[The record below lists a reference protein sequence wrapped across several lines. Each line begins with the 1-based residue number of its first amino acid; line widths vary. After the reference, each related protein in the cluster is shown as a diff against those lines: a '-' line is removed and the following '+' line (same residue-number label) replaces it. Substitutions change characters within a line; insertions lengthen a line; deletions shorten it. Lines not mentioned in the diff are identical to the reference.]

1 MLHSDKIL
9 NKYSGALAEIN
20 PIVKSGR
27 VTKVVG
33 LSLESIGPKAPV
45 GEICLLKNKSG
56 NIINRAEIVGFRD
69 NKIIS
74 MVLGDLNEIIQGM
87 EIVGSGEAL
96 SINLGDNLL
105 GRVINGLGEPID
117 GKPAIKSME
126 RRSVHAVPPSPLTR
140 KRIKNPIYTGIRAID
155 GMLTFGKGQRVGIFA
170 GSGVGKSTLLGM
182 IARNTSADINVI
194 ALIGERGREV
204 REFIEKDLGTEGL
217 SRSVVVAATSDMP
230 ALVRIKAALT
240 ATTIAE
246 YFRDRGMDVMLM
258 MDSVTRLA
266 MAQREV
272 GLTVG
277 EPPTTKG
284 YTPSVFSMM
293 QKTME
298 RAGTGDKGSITGLYT
313 VLVEGDDFNE
323 PISDTARGI
332 LDGHIIL
339 SRKIATIG
347 HYPAIDV
354 LESISR
360 LRKDVITAEHN
371 TAAYE
376 IQSIMAAYRGAED
389 LISVGAY
396 QKGANPKID
405 RAIRLIDAINF
416 FLRQKT
422 DEKISFEETVSSL
435 IAIAKAE

>member
-1 MLHSDKIL
+1 MINLEAIKA
-9 NKYSGALAEIN
+9 KYSDAIKSTSTVE
-20 PIVKSGR
+20 KSGSVSR
-27 VTKVVG
+27 VVG
-33 LSLESIGPKAPV
+33 VSIESIGPKVPI
-45 GEICLLKNKSG
+45 GEICLLKNRKG
-56 NIINRAEIVGFRD
+56 EVVNRAEVVGFKD
-69 NKIIS
+69 NRIIS
-74 MVLGDLNEIIQGM
+74 MGLGEMSAITPGM
-87 EIVGSGEAL
+87 EIVASGEEL
-96 SINLGDNLL
+96 SINLGDHLL
-105 GRVINGLGEPID
+105 GRVVDGLGEPID
-117 GKPAIKSME
+117 GKPPIRSMD
-126 RRSVHAVPPSPLTR
+126 RRSVNSVPPTPLIR
-140 KRIKNPIYTGIRAID
+140 KRIKETMFTGVRAID
-155 GMLTFGKGQRVGIFA
+155 GMITLGKGQRVGIFA
-170 GSGVGKSTLLGM
+170 GSGVGKSTLLST

-204 REFIEKDLGTEGL
+204 KEFIEKDLGPEGL
-217 SRSVVVAATSDMP
+217 ARSVVVAATSDTP
-230 ALVRIKAALT
+230 ALVKIKAALT
-240 ATTIAE
+240 ATTISE

-298 RAGTGDKGSITGLYT
+298 RAGTSDSGSITALYT

-339 SRKIATIG
+339 SRKIATTG

-360 LRKDVITAEHN
+360 LRKEVTTPEHSK
-371 TAAYE
+371 AAYE
-376 IQSIMAAYRGAED
+376 IQSIMAEYRGAED

-396 QKGANPKID
+396 QKGANPRID
-405 RAIRLIDAINF
+405 RAIRLMDPINQ
-416 FLRQKT
+416 FLRQNT
-422 DEKISFEETVSSL
+422 DERFTFKEIVGQLIDIS
-435 IAIAKAE
+435 KMP

>member
-1 MLHSDKIL
+1 MLQSEKIIK
-9 NKYSGALAEIN
+9 KYAKALEDLS
-20 PIVKSGR
+20 PIVKSGSVSR
-27 VTKVVG
+27 VVG
-33 LSLESIGPKAPV
+33 VSIESIGPKAPV
-45 GEICLLKNKSG
+45 GEICLLRNRKG
-56 NIINRAEIVGFRD
+56 EVVNRAEVIGFKENRIV
-69 NKIIS
+69 S
-74 MVLGDLNEIIQGM
+74 MGLGEMNAITPGM
-87 EIVGSGEAL
+87 EIIASGEAL
-96 SINLGDNLL
+96 SINLGDQLL
-105 GRVINGLGEPID
+105 GRVVNGLGEPID
-117 GKPAIKSME
+117 GKPPVRSLE
-126 RRSVHAVPPSPLTR
+126 RRPVYAVPPTPLER
-140 KRIKNPIYTGIRAID
+140 KRIKDPIFTGVRAID

-170 GSGVGKSTLLGM
+170 GSGVGKSTLLSM

-204 REFIEKDLGTEGL
+204 KEFIEKDLGPEGL
-217 SRSVVVAATSDMP
+217 ARSIVVAATSDVP

-284 YTPSVFSMM
+284 YTPSVFSIM

-298 RAGTGDKGSITGLYT
+298 RAGTSADGSITALYT

-339 SRKIATIG
+339 SRRVATTG

-360 LRKDVITAEHN
+360 LRKEVTTAEHN
-371 TAAYE
+371 NAAYE
-376 IQSIMAAYRGAED
+376 IQSIMAEYRGAED

-405 RAIRLIDAINF
+405 RAIRLIDPINK

-422 DEKISFEETVSSL
+422 DEKITFDETVHDL
-435 IAIAKAE
+435 IAISKSQ

>member
-1 MLHSDKIL
+1 MNVEAIKS
-9 NKYSGALAEIN
+9 KYSDAIN
-20 PIVKSGR
+20 TASTVEKSGSVSR
-27 VTKVVG
+27 VVG
-33 LSLESIGPKAPV
+33 VSIESIGPKVPI
-45 GEICLLKNKSG
+45 GEICLLKNRKG
-56 NIINRAEIVGFRD
+56 EVVNRAEVVGFKD
-69 NKIIS
+69 NRIIS
-74 MVLGDLNEIIQGM
+74 MGLGEMSAITPGM
-87 EIVGSGEAL
+87 EIVASGEEL
-96 SINLGDNLL
+96 SINLGDHLL
-105 GRVINGLGEPID
+105 GRVVDGLGEPID
-117 GKPAIKSME
+117 GKPPIRSMD
-126 RRSVHAVPPSPLTR
+126 RRSVNSVPPTPLIR
-140 KRIKNPIYTGIRAID
+140 KRIKETMFTGVRAID
-155 GMLTFGKGQRVGIFA
+155 GMITLGKGQRVGIFA
-170 GSGVGKSTLLGM
+170 GSGVGKSTLLST

-204 REFIEKDLGTEGL
+204 KEFIEKDLGPEGL
-217 SRSVVVAATSDMP
+217 ARSVVVAATSDTP
-230 ALVRIKAALT
+230 GLVKIKAALT

-298 RAGTGDKGSITGLYT
+298 RAGTSDSGSITALYT

-339 SRKIATIG
+339 SRKIATTG

-360 LRKDVITAEHN
+360 LRKDVTTAEHSK
-371 TAAYE
+371 AAYE
-376 IQSIMAAYRGAED
+376 IQSIMAEYRGAED

-396 QKGANPKID
+396 QKGANPRID
-405 RAIRLIDAINF
+405 RAIRLMDPINK
-416 FLRQKT
+416 FLRQNT
-422 DEKISFEETVSSL
+422 DERFTFNEIVSQLIEIS
-435 IAIAKAE
+435 KMP

>member
-1 MLHSDKIL
+1 MLEVEVIKE
-9 NKYSGALAEIN
+9 KYSNAIKTTNSLE
-20 PIVKSGR
+20 KSGSVSR
-27 VTKVVG
+27 VVG
-33 LSLESIGPKAPV
+33 VSIESIGPKVPI
-45 GEICLLKNKSG
+45 GEICLLKNRKG
-56 NIINRAEIVGFRD
+56 EIVNRAEVVGFKD
-69 NKIIS
+69 NRIIS
-74 MVLGDLNEIIQGM
+74 MGLGEMSAITPGM
-87 EIVGSGEAL
+87 EIVASGEAL
-96 SINLGDNLL
+96 SINLGDHLL
-105 GRVINGLGEPID
+105 GRVVDGLGEPID
-117 GKPAIKSME
+117 GKPPIRSMD
-126 RRSVHAVPPSPLTR
+126 RRSVNSVPPTPLIR
-140 KRIKNPIYTGIRAID
+140 KRIKETMFTGVRAID
-155 GMLTFGKGQRVGIFA
+155 GMITLGKGQRVGIFA
-170 GSGVGKSTLLGM
+170 GSGVGKSTLLST

-204 REFIEKDLGTEGL
+204 KEFIEKDLGPEGL
-217 SRSVVVAATSDMP
+217 ARSVVVAATSDTP
-230 ALVRIKAALT
+230 GLVKIKAALT

-298 RAGTGDKGSITGLYT
+298 RAGTSDSGSITALYT

-339 SRKIATIG
+339 SRKIATTG

-360 LRKDVITAEHN
+360 LRKDVTTAEHSK
-371 TAAYE
+371 AAYE
-376 IQSIMAAYRGAED
+376 IQSIMAEYRGAED

-396 QKGANPKID
+396 QKGANPRID
-405 RAIRLIDAINF
+405 RAIRLMDPINK
-416 FLRQKT
+416 FLRQNT
-422 DEKISFEETVSSL
+422 DERFTFNEIVSQLIEIS
-435 IAIAKAE
+435 KMP